1 MTFESVPDE
10 LLAARDNIDEIDA
23 ALIDLLATRF
33 KLTHQVGLLK
43 ASNQLDAVDANREAQ
58 KLEKLR
64 ALCGESNIN
73 PELVTELFTKIMEEV
88 VRNHR
93 QIREGHS

>member
-1 MTFESVPDE
+1 MTLESVPDE

-43 ASNQLDAVDANREAQ
+43 ASNKLDAIDANREAQ

-64 ALCGESNIN
+64 SLCKETNVN
-73 PELVTELFTKIMEEV
+73 PDLVTELFIKIMEEV

-93 QIREGHS
+93 QIRENRN